1 MAAAGEGG
9 ASLAATGLLGLLTV
23 GLGHSLVVEIKR
35 QARRE
40 SPGGWSR
47 EDTVNTVL
55 LGIWAEG
62 ALIAAIQQIGPPAVQ
77 AVALGLALAYAA
89 CCGYFVT
96 ERRRAIADVTDV
108 AEPVEEVAPVD
119 HGVALP
125 RRHPGMA
132 GHAPTAHPHPAHSGE
147 TNVTAPAETA
157 EQGHPAAS
165 STR

>member
-1 MAAAGEGG
+1 MAAAGEGT

-23 GLGHSLVVEIKR
+23 GLGHSLIVEIKR

-40 SPGGWSR
+40 SGGWSR

-55 LGIWAEG
+55 LGTWAEG
-62 ALIAAIQQIGPPAVQ
+62 ALIAAIQQVGPPAVQ
-77 AVALGLALAYAA
+77 AVALALALAYAV

-96 ERRRAIADVTDV
+96 ERRRAIAAATGV
-108 AEPVEEVAPVD
+108 AESMAEAAPAD
-119 HGVALP
+119 HGAALP

-147 TNVTAPAETA
+147 TSVIAQAETA
-157 EQGHPAAS
+157 EQSRPAAS
-165 STR
+165 SSR